1 MIVNV
6 LVLFR
11 FPSIFRALMIL
22 SFIFSYQEILSSQK
36 LYMELGMG
44 VNVSAIPKD
53 GSTKLDLTATNVK
66 IPFPSLRFR
75 FIYNR
80 SGFTLGMMQ
89 LPELSIFEYGVVP
102 YKVYQSK
109 KMDIYPDLCFFRYI
123 GYNVL
128 NQGGKLGLTIDYKTG
143 HNFQVGTTF
152 NVCVGGLDRILEG
165 YNYRFFG
172 VCNIFLS
179 YRFYKKLAV

>member
-80 SGFTLGMMQ
+80 SGFTVGMMQ
-89 LPELSIFEYGVVP
+89 LPSYPYLNMVWYHTKFINLRKWTSIQICVFL
-102 YKVYQSK
+102 
-109 KMDIYPDLCFFRYI
+109 DISVTMC
-123 GYNVL
+123 
-128 NQGGKLGLTIDYKTG
+128 
-143 HNFQVGTTF
+143 
-152 NVCVGGLDRILEG
+152 
-165 YNYRFFG
+165 
-172 VCNIFLS
+172 
-179 YRFYKKLAV
+179 